1 MNPNPKL
8 NQSDFEA
15 RRLLLDTKL
24 RTICKNVYFQ
34 PPESVKMKYPCIV
47 YHRATGDTQFANNI
61 PYVRRPQYEVTMID
75 KDPDS
80 PIIDNFWKTF
90 PLARFSRHFTY
101 DNLNHD
107 SFALYF

>member
-1 MNPNPKL
+1 MDQNL
-8 NQSDFEA
+8 NNSRFEA

-24 RTICKNVYFQ
+24 RLLCKNVYFQ

-61 PYVRRPQYEVTMID
+61 PYLRRPLYDITVID
-75 KDPDS
+75 LDPDS
-80 PIIDNFWKTF
+80 PIIDAFWKAF
-90 PLARFSRHFTY
+90 PLARFNRHFTY

-107 SFALYF
+107 SFMLYS